1 MIITKGVMV
10 NIMCVHLTYINLTP
24 TKELAMDTVTIPI
37 LQLRKPRH
45 KEVLY

>member
-1 MIITKGVMV
+1 
-10 NIMCVHLTYINLTP
+10 MCVHLTYINLTP